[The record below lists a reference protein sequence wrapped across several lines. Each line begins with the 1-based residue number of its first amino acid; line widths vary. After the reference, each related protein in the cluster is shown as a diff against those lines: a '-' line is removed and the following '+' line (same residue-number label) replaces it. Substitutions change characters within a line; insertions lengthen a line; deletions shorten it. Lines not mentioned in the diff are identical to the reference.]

1 MGIMLNAWKTLPF
14 PTQAG
19 QVGGHE
25 GVGKIVKMGP
35 GTDNAAVKL
44 GDRVGIKWMSGI
56 CEACEACRAGMD
68 ACCFNGVRIP
78 PFTHQFIAV
87 RLITRT
93 ESLGL
98 LHPGHLPAVR
108 PRPRKLRHPHPR
120 RPRLCSRRAPALCRC
135 DRVRSTAQ
143 DQRRERQ
150 LRRHHGCGWW
160 TGSSCCTCSSI
171 LLFSCM

>member
-1 MGIMLNAWKTLPF
+1 MGIMLNACKTLPF

-98 LHPGHLPAVR
+98 LHPGH
-108 PRPRKLRHPHPR
+108 
-120 RPRLCSRRAPALCRC
+120 
-135 DRVRSTAQ
+135 
-143 DQRRERQ
+143 
-150 LRRHHGCGWW
+150 
-160 TGSSCCTCSSI
+160 CCWA
-171 LLFSCM
+171 